1 MLDMCDTMKAQG
13 IIIYT
18 LTFGPSPD
26 AGTKQLYESCATK
39 PDMYLHAATAST
51 LQQNFATIADELS
64 RLRIAE

>member
-1 MLDMCDTMKAQG
+1 MLEIGRTMKAQG

-26 AGTKQLYESCATK
+26 AGTKQLFETCATK
-39 PDMYLHAATAST
+39 PDMYMHAATAST
-51 LQQNFATIADELS
+51 LQQNFVTIADELS

>member
-1 MLDMCDTMKAQG
+1 MLEMCETMKAQG

-26 AGTKQLYESCATK
+26 AGTQQLYRNCATED
-39 PDMYLHAATAST
+39 DMYMHAATAST
-51 LQQNFATIADELS
+51 LQQNFVTIADELS